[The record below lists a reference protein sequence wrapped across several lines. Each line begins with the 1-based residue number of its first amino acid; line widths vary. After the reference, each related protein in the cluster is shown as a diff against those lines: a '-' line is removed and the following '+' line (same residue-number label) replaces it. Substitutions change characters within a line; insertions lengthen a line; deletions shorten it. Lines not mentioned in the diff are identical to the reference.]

1 MADTIYETQQHLHH
15 LCTFT
20 RELAQRIETNRPAPG
35 SPSESPQFQLKGECI
50 QCGIRINDA
59 ELRSLGKEKPAG
71 ETDSRLERLRLGYCA
86 RKGCDSIYYR
96 VSAAA
101 SSPID
106 WAKYFPD
113 PNSLL
118 LKTDH
123 DQPDK
128 TTPPMAASR
137 LFSWRVLAIGLT
149 LLTLILARQYYRGAT
164 IPFLREPED
173 FKVDHVERQH

>member
-1 MADTIYETQQHLHH
+1 MAEPIYETQQHLHQ
-15 LCTFT
+15 LGTFA
-20 RELAQRIETNRPAPG
+20 RELAQRIDANRPPSS
-35 SPSESPQFQLKGECI
+35 SPSELPQFQLKGECT

-59 ELRSLGKEKPAG
+59 ELLSLGKEKPAQ

-96 VSAAA
+96 VSAVA

-113 PNSLL
+113 PDSLL

-123 DQPDK
+123 DQPEK
-128 TTPPMAASR
+128 SAEPIWASR
-137 LFSWRVLAIGLT
+137 LFNWRIFAIVLT
-149 LLTLILARQYYRGAT
+149 LLTLILARQYYRGGT
-164 IPFLREPED
+164 IPFVREPED
-173 FKVDHVERQH
+173 FKVDHVDRHH